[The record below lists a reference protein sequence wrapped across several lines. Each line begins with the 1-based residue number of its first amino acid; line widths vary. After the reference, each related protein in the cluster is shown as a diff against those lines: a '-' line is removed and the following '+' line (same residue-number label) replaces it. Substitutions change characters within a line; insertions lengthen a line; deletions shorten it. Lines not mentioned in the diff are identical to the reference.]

1 MGKKPTGAEPPKRT
15 STRVI
20 KKPNKPGEEDFYE
33 EEDSPNS
40 SHPDQDDDSPH
51 DDQDSDESGSEG
63 SDEEESESEPT
74 PELKPENMAIRNMQ
88 FRERR
93 GTKMNY
99 LINRKKEE
107 EEDPFWA
114 EQGQQYFG
122 NLDDGDNDEED
133 YV

>member
-1 MGKKPTGAEPPKRT
+1 
-15 STRVI
+15 
-20 KKPNKPGEEDFYE
+20 
-33 EEDSPNS
+33 
-40 SHPDQDDDSPH
+40 
-51 DDQDSDESGSEG
+51 
-63 SDEEESESEPT
+63 
-74 PELKPENMAIRNMQ
+74 MQ

-114 EQGQQYFG
+114 QQGQNYFG

-133 YV
+133 YLQSSSGRDEFDSDFGQTESEHEEEEPGEEKEVDEDEEKNKKKKQELMRKIHAPAPKKPQAKTAVHSSTKKAEPSDS